1 MDVFKVT
8 TETSDFLVGAGSLA
22 EVVEAYSDCRLLEIR
37 CLGTL
42 VPLRPK
48 ACVNSKYKQDPG
60 MVNESITD
68 MIEKLEAD
76 LADACRRSR
85 SRKNA

>member
-8 TETSDFLVGAGSLA
+8 TETSEFLVGAGSLA
-22 EVVEAYSDCRLLEIR
+22 EVVESYVDCDVLAIKN
-37 CLGTL
+37 LGTL

-48 ACVNSKYKQDPG
+48 VYIDNKYKQDPG
-60 MVNESITD
+60 MVSESITE
-68 MIEKLEAD
+68 MIDKLEAD

-85 SRKNA
+85 SRSHA

>member
-8 TETSDFLVGAGSLA
+8 TETSEFLVGAGSLA
-22 EVVEAYSDCRLLEIR
+22 EVVESYADCDVLAVRN
-37 CLGTL
+37 LGTL

-60 MVNESITD
+60 TVNETLTE
-68 MIEKLEAD
+68 MIDKLEAD

-85 SRKNA
+85 SRKHA

>member
-8 TETSDFLVGAGSLA
+8 TETSEFLVGAGSLA
-22 EVVEAYSDCRLLEIR
+22 EVVEAYSDCDVVAIR
-37 CLGTL
+37 NLGTL

-48 ACVNSKYKQDPG
+48 AFVDSKYKQDPG
-60 MVNESITD
+60 MVSESITE
-68 MIEKLEAD
+68 MIEKLEED

-85 SRKNA
+85 SRNHA

>member
-1 MDVFKVT
+1 MNVFKVT
-8 TETSDFLVGAGSLA
+8 TETSEFLVGAGSLA
-22 EVVEAYSDCRLLEIR
+22 EVVESYVDCDMVAIR
-37 CLGTL
+37 NLGTL

-48 ACVNSKYKQDPG
+48 VYVNDKQDPG
-60 MVNESITD
+60 MVSESITE

-85 SRKNA
+85 SRSHA